1 MHASLT
7 TAGNVT
13 TQVLAGAAAA
23 VALLAL
29 DPVRAEICLLTA
41 ALGALAGW
49 LQSQAISESAQGFR
63 AASSQATVQGLLKAS
78 VQGRWSIRLAWLN
91 GLLVMA
97 LLVAGSI
104 NFDSAIAAYA
114 AFLLSREMICL
125 PAIRT
130 LNAEATR

>member
-13 TQVLAGAAAA
+13 TQALAGAAAA

-29 DPVRAEICLLTA
+29 NPVRAEICLLTV

-49 LQSQAISESAQGFR
+49 LQSQAIRRSAQGFR
-63 AASSQATVQGLLKAS
+63 SASSQAAVRGLLKAS
-78 VQGRWSIRLAWLN
+78 LQGQWSIGLAWLN

-97 LLVAGSI
+97 LLVAGAI

-114 AFLLSREMICL
+114 AFLLSREMICF
-125 PAIRT
+125 PAIRA
-130 LNAEATR
+130 LNAEAR